1 MGKDKRTYKKVKAIT
16 EPIYNLAAFN
26 TTRNYYDNKRRS
38 KRANSSMLVLIEYV
52 HNAGKK
58 EK

>member
-26 TTRNYYDNKRRS
+26 ATSNYYANKRRS

-52 HNAGKK
+52 HNTGKK